1 MERGRG
7 GEEKRGGR
15 RKGGVGGEGKR
26 RGEARG
32 KGREVSRRPNQVTEI
47 FVFAER
53 ERDETQ

>member
-26 RGEARG
+26 RGKRGGRLVEA
-32 KGREVSRRPNQVTEI
+32 KPSN
-47 FVFAER
+47 
-53 ERDETQ
+53 